1 MKTQTAS
8 NVPKIRLKGYASEW
22 EEKPIGEILS
32 EKKRPITLQDH
43 QQYELITVK
52 RRNEGVVSR
61 GQLFGRDILVK
72 NYAEL
77 ETGDFVISKRQ
88 VVHGATGMISAKL
101 NGAIVSNEYLVA
113 VNSSQLLTE
122 FLTILASL
130 PEMRQ
135 KFFLSS
141 YGVDIEKLFFDVED
155 WKKRTVVIPSVE
167 EQAKIGGY
175 FRELDSLIEL
185 HQRKHDKL
193 VTLKKVMVQKMFPQP
208 GATTPEIRFKG
219 FEGDWEEM
227 RLGALCAIGDADHW
241 MPKTTSQGIPYVM
254 TGDFFGVNEIDFENA
269 KLISEADYE
278 KLSRKIKPELGD
290 ILFARYASVGSVRLV
305 RTIRKFIISYSCAIL
320 KNNSSFN
327 SQYLFYMLQSDSSQN
342 QLKQSINTG
351 SQGNV
356 GIESLK
362 QLTVIFPDKSE
373 QNQIG
378 TYFCT
383 LDALISQHTTKLQK
397 LQQLKSA
404 CLEKMFV

>member
-1 MKTQTAS
+1 
-8 NVPKIRLKGYASEW
+8 
-22 EEKPIGEILS
+22 
-32 EKKRPITLQDH
+32 
-43 QQYELITVK
+43 
-52 RRNEGVVSR
+52 
-61 GQLFGRDILVK
+61 
-72 NYAEL
+72 
-77 ETGDFVISKRQ
+77 
-88 VVHGATGMISAKL
+88 
-101 NGAIVSNEYLVA
+101 
-113 VNSSQLLTE
+113 
-122 FLTILASL
+122 
-130 PEMRQ
+130 
-135 KFFLSS
+135 
-141 YGVDIEKLFFDVED
+141 
-155 WKKRTVVIPSVE
+155 
-167 EQAKIGGY
+167 
-175 FRELDSLIEL
+175 
-185 HQRKHDKL
+185 
-193 VTLKKVMVQKMFPQP
+193 
-208 GATTPEIRFKG
+208 
-219 FEGDWEEM
+219 
-227 RLGALCAIGDADHW
+227 
-241 MPKTTSQGIPYVM
+241 M

-342 QLKQSINTG
+342 QLIQSSNTG